1 MSTRSRIPRR
11 KRIFFGCEGASVR
24 SLVTW
29 LGRLCDESGLHL
41 HLDQYDAGGGDGQSV
56 IRRSVNE
63 RKKRIRNDG
72 GYYRSI
78 VLLDSD
84 RLETDRQAGRDPLAV
99 AKGLTPVWMR
109 PNLEGLLIRLHYGN
123 EARETQG
130 MDVLYELQ
138 RLWPSYRKSVSAAEL
153 HARFCL
159 DDLRRAARHDDEL
172 KLLLEIIS
180 LA

>member
-11 KRIFFGCEGASVR
+11 RRVFFGCEGASVR
-24 SLVTW
+24 SFVTW
-29 LGRLCDESGLHL
+29 LGRLCDENDLHI
-41 HLDQYDAGGGDGQSV
+41 HLNQYDAGGGDGESV

-84 RLETDRQAGRDPLAV
+84 RLEADRRAGRDPQALADDV
-99 AKGLTPVWMR
+99 TIVWLK
-109 PNLEGLLIRLHYGN
+109 PNLEGLLIRLHEGH
-123 EARETQG
+123 EARKTQG
-130 MDVLYELQ
+130 KSALAELQ
-138 RLWPSYRKSVSAAEL
+138 RLWPDYEKSVSAAQL
-153 HARFCL
+153 HSRF
-159 DDLRRAARHDDEL
+159 RHDDLKRAAQYDDQL
-172 KLLLEIIS
+172 KLLLEVIS